1 MCAHKCLRRLQQHK
15 VNLNP
20 PYKHLHQHKI
30 ENKLSKKKIK
40 FKTMSHLKMMAL
52 IKGEM
57 KLSKKRRTSKRFRI
71 KDHLT

>member
-1 MCAHKCLRRLQQHK
+1 MR
-15 VNLNP
+15 
-20 PYKHLHQHKI
+20 
-30 ENKLSKKKIK
+30 NKLKNKTIK

-57 KLSKKRRTSKRFRI
+57 KLGKRRRMNKRFRI